1 MHITHRKFR
10 EFSHFFLITGN
21 LEQLKVG
28 AKLMAE
34 LPGLSI
40 SIPSSVENLQLPSPE
55 LVTYYKNLENR
66 VLWLDSDVDDT
77 WLEFIRNILNWNAED
92 KGKSIEERKPIRLML
107 FSYGGDLDMNNAF
120 IDVIRSSKTPIWAVN
135 IGQACSAAC
144 FISIACHKRFSL
156 PNATYLIHQGGGDGF
171 KGTYEQVVAA
181 VLEYQRKIGE
191 LQEYLQK
198 STKIPEDVLEE
209 RISTEWFIS
218 AKEALEYGICDE
230 IITDLDKIL

>member
-1 MHITHRKFR
+1 MKGWCDKMT
-10 EFSHFFLITGN
+10 
-21 LEQLKVG
+21 
-28 AKLMAE
+28 E

-120 IDVIRSSKTPIWAVN
+120 IDVIRSSKTPIWAV
-135 IGQACSAAC
+135 S
-144 FISIACHKRFSL
+144 
-156 PNATYLIHQGGGDGF
+156 
-171 KGTYEQVVAA
+171 
-181 VLEYQRKIGE
+181 
-191 LQEYLQK
+191 
-198 STKIPEDVLEE
+198 
-209 RISTEWFIS
+209 
-218 AKEALEYGICDE
+218 
-230 IITDLDKIL
+230 